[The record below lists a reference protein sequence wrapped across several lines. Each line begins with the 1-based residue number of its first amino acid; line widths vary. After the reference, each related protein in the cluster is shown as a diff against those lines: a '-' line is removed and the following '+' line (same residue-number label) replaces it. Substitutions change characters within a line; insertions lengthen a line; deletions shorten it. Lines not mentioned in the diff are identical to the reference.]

1 MKFNKKVIIWSIV
14 FFFVGFIISP
24 SEITETIEKEVIKTV
39 TVESECLQSVE
50 CPVQENIECPINNS
64 EKLISLYEQVL
75 ELDGQA
81 FTIAAD
87 NMLLIHTAA
96 EAGVNRDIAEIE
108 RIVNLMDYSTD
119 KINKIANNKHV
130 LLEKIENLK

>member
-1 MKFNKKVIIWSIV
+1 MKFNKKVIIYSVI

-24 SEITETIEKEVIKTV
+24 SEITETIEKEVVKTV
-39 TVESECLQSVE
+39 TVESECLQS
-50 CPVQENIECPINNS
+50 IECPINNS

-108 RIVNLMDYSTD
+108 RIVNLMDYRTD